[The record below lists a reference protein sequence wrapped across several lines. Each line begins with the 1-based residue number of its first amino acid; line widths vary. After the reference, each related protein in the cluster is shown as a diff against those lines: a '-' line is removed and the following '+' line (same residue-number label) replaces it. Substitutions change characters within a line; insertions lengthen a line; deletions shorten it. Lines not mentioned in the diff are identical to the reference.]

1 MIDSHITTTTLAR
14 SLAPVGYKPAP
25 GIPDMFGAFPE
36 EFQALNAGA
45 MNAKSFLERVEQLGY
60 TAAGYDMAPT
70 ELWRPAAQQGLRII
84 LTERDSA
91 AAWATSVLNTVASHA
106 GIFSRRPF
114 TFFQMFEIGAP
125 YIEQTMT
132 HYNGGAPAK
141 VLRDRDRERLE
152 RVYAE
157 YSRTVKAAVPRKQ
170 LLVFNVKHGWQPL
183 CEFLEVAPGSCP
195 TTPFPHV
202 MTSSQMRAF
211 TVLAWALTW
220 VWPLFPLLLL
230 RLVAECLGPSSTSGR
245 VKERRE

>member
-1 MIDSHITTTTLAR
+1 
-14 SLAPVGYKPAP
+14 
-25 GIPDMFGAFPE
+25 MFGAFPE

-230 RLVAECLGPSSTSGR
+230 RLVAECLGPSSTSSGR